1 MILISILVIL
11 IDRWTKLFF
20 YKFLSTRGTLPIIP
34 GFLHF
39 TLTKNSGITFGLLQ
53 GKTFIVTLIPTI
65 TIIFGIWWYVFKA
78 EDRFTRFAI
87 SLIIGGGAGNL
98 IDRIQYGYVI
108 DFIDVR
114 GIWPFIFNFA
124 DMCVVIGFSLLI
136 LKILIEERKGM
147 KKNAQNTFSNR

>member
-1 MILISILVIL
+1 MIFISILIIL

-20 YKFLSTRGTLPIIP
+20 YHLLSTRETLPIIP

-39 TLTKNSGITFGLLQ
+39 TLTKNPGITFGLLQ
-53 GKTFIVTLIPTI
+53 GKTFIVTLIPAI

-78 EDRFTRFAI
+78 EDRFTRFII

-98 IDRIQYGYVI
+98 IDRLQYGYVI

-114 GIWPFIFNFA
+114 GVWPFIFNFA

-136 LKILIEERKGM
+136 LKLLIEEKKGT
-147 KKNAQNTFSNR
+147 KKDA